1 MIHSK
6 LYKLSTDIKIIAN
19 LLNIRFSLIW
29 KACYINISTK
39 KKKPCKTNQKSDVLV
54 GTRNHLNIATDSAGC
69 RSVGI
74 HCPDPDIS
82 GGKGR
87 ATLSGLTRE
96 VSG

>member
-29 KACYINISTK
+29 KACYINISTTK
-39 KKKPCKTNQKSDVLV
+39 TCKTNQKSDVLV

-74 HCPDPDIS
+74 HCPDPDRPS
-82 GGKGR
+82 
-87 ATLSGLTRE
+87 
-96 VSG
+96 

>member
-39 KKKPCKTNQKSDVLV
+39 KKNMQNKSKVRCVGRNKKPS
-54 GTRNHLNIATDSAGC
+54 
-69 RSVGI
+69 
-74 HCPDPDIS
+74 
-82 GGKGR
+82 
-87 ATLSGLTRE
+87 
-96 VSG
+96 

>member
-39 KKKPCKTNQKSDVLV
+39 KKKTMQNKSKV
-54 GTRNHLNIATDSAGC
+54 GCVGRNKKPS
-69 RSVGI
+69 
-74 HCPDPDIS
+74 
-82 GGKGR
+82 
-87 ATLSGLTRE
+87 
-96 VSG
+96 

>member
-39 KKKPCKTNQKSDVLV
+39 KKKNMQNKSKVRCV
-54 GTRNHLNIATDSAGC
+54 GRNKKPS
-69 RSVGI
+69 
-74 HCPDPDIS
+74 
-82 GGKGR
+82 
-87 ATLSGLTRE
+87 
-96 VSG
+96 

>member
-39 KKKPCKTNQKSDVLV
+39 KKKKKKTMQNKSKVRCV
-54 GTRNHLNIATDSAGC
+54 GRNKKPS
-69 RSVGI
+69 
-74 HCPDPDIS
+74 
-82 GGKGR
+82 
-87 ATLSGLTRE
+87 
-96 VSG
+96 